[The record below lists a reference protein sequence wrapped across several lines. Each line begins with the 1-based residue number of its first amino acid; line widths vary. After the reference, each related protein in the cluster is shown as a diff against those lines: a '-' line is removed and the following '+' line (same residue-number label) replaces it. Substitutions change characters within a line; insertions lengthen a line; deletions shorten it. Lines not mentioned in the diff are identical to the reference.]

1 MERTESPARPFV
13 VRLCGPA
20 LWVYFDEDCGICQAT
35 VRFLR
40 PLDAGRRLT
49 FLGYVEPLP
58 LPPGMD
64 LDTLE
69 ARRTYEIVVYA
80 PERGFVHGGAR
91 GIVEI
96 VSALPLLR
104 FLVWPARLPG
114 LSHLA
119 EMLYRLVARNRRRI
133 SAALGLN
140 ACRVRPPAGTHL

>member
-64 LDTLE
+64 LDALE

-96 VSALPLLR
+96 LSALPLLR